1 MFCWHFSPVCSYAK
15 PIAVDMFSIVFFC
28 KRRFPCCSWWTVGRS
43 PTWVNKCKSRGIFTE
58 WFLAFLEATDIGYLY
73 ILDRICLYPKTITK
87 IYPLRCFL
95 FHIHLMVHLAS
106 KLWIIFQPPFPPH
119 HWDGLVAWY
128 LPKSCYLRSCQSWFS
143 HRFIGWG
150 SWGPCHHWM
159 TQWVFSVDEISIS
172 NLETMV
178 ILGKNYFTLFYFR
191 FALRD
196 TDIGRLWLI
205 WLSTMVVQMICFFF
219 QNTSECFGSQNG
231 LHAYS
236 FQTTYHQQHD
246 LVLPNSIELW
256 SFFVRIVM
264 WLVLSE
270 EFQTTF
276 DRGFGFEISYCLR
289 LAATVYRNES

>member
-1 MFCWHFSPVCSYAK
+1 
-15 PIAVDMFSIVFFC
+15 
-28 KRRFPCCSWWTVGRS
+28 
-43 PTWVNKCKSRGIFTE
+43 
-58 WFLAFLEATDIGYLY
+58 
-73 ILDRICLYPKTITK
+73 
-87 IYPLRCFL
+87 
-95 FHIHLMVHLAS
+95 MVHLAS

-205 WLSTMVVQMICFFF
+205 WLSTMVVQMICFFLPKHF
-219 QNTSECFGSQNG
+219 WMFWITKWFACIQLSNNIPPAARSCATKFYWVMVLFCAYCDVAGTFRGIPNYFWQRIWFRNLLLLKVSRYG
-231 LHAYS
+231 L
-236 FQTTYHQQHD
+236 QK
-246 LVLPNSIELW
+246 
-256 SFFVRIVM
+256 RILEAVFS
-264 WLVLSE
+264 WLHFKAQPAGLE
-270 EFQTTF
+270 TP
-276 DRGFGFEISYCLR
+276 GP
-289 LAATVYRNES
+289 